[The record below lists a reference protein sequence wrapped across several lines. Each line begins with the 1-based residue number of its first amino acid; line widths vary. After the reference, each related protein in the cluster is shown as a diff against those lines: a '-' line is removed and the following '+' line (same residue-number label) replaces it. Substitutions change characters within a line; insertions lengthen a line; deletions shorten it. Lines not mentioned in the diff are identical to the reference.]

1 MLRYLFYYLV
11 APGFIFSLILGA
23 LTSWIDRKLTA
34 RLQYRQ
40 GPPWYQPFADI
51 LKLLGKETIVPEGS
65 TRLVFLSAPLL
76 GLAAATLAST
86 LICLF
91 NLYPAESFG
100 GDLIVVVY
108 LLTVPSLAMI
118 LGGAA
123 SRNPLASLGI
133 SREMKLILAYEL
145 PFLISLAVVIAK
157 SGSLLFSGIL
167 GPQVNHGMFLYS
179 FSGFL
184 AFLVSL
190 LVVQAKLG
198 LVPFDIA
205 EAEQELMAGPLLEY
219 SGTPLAIFKMTKLIL
234 FFCLPILMITLF
246 MGGGGIWWFILKY
259 ILIVT
264 LIVLI
269 KNTNPRLR
277 IDQALRFFWGPATAL
292 ALLAFVLAV
301 MGW

>member
-65 TRLVFLSAPLL
+65 ARLVFLSAPLL

-167 GPQVNHGMFLYS
+167 VPQMNHGMFISS
-179 FSGFL
+179 FSGSL

-198 LVPFDIA
+198 LAPFDIA
-205 EAEQELMAGPLLEY
+205 EAEQEIMAGPLLEY

-234 FFCLPILMITLF
+234 FFCLPVLLITLF
-246 MGGGGIWWFILKY
+246 LGGGGIGWFMLKY
-259 ILIVT
+259 VIIVT
-264 LIVLI
+264 LLVLI

-292 ALLAFVLAV
+292 AVLAFVLAV
-301 MGW
+301 LGW

>member
-1 MLRYLFYYLV
+1 M
-11 APGFIFSLILGA
+11 
-23 LTSWIDRKLTA
+23 
-34 RLQYRQ
+34 
-40 GPPWYQPFADI
+40 GPPWYQSFADI

-65 TRLVFLSAPLL
+65 ARLVFLSAPLL
-76 GLAAATLAST
+76 GLAAATLVSM
-86 LICLF
+86 LLCLF

-100 GDLIVVVY
+100 GDLIVVIY
-108 LLTVPSLAMI
+108 LLTIPSLAII

-123 SRNPLASLGI
+123 SRNPLASLGV

-145 PFLISLAVVIAK
+145 PFLMAVATIIAK
-157 SGSLLFSGIL
+157 SGSLLFMNVISS
-167 GPQVNHGMFLYS
+167 QANHGIFLFS
-179 FSGFL
+179 LSGFL

-198 LVPFDIA
+198 FVPFDIA

-219 SGTPLAIFKMTKLIL
+219 SGAPLAIFKMTKLIL
-234 FFCLPILMITLF
+234 FFCLPVLMVTLF
-246 MGGGGIWWFILKY
+246 MGGGGIWWFIFKY

-277 IDQALRFFWGPATAL
+277 IDQALRFFWGPVTSL
-292 ALLAFVLAV
+292 AIIAFVLAV
-301 MGW
+301 LGW